1 MALSFFRLFELDP
14 FLGFYHL
21 LSLFGLFQMFT
32 KQDRFSQ
39 TEQFLYS
46 ECALLQRIQ
55 QILPP
60 ILGISEHSEI

>member
-1 MALSFFRLFELDP
+1 
-14 FLGFYHL
+14 
-21 LSLFGLFQMFT
+21 MFT

-39 TEQFLYS
+39 TEQFLYP